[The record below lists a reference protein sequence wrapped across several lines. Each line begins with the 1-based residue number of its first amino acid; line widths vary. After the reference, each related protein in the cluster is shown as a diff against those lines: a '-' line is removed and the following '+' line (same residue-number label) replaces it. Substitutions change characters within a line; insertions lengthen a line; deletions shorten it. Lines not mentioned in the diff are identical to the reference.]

1 MAPYITAK
9 EYRESST
16 GQDTLNLIAGGN
28 AGAQDAELER
38 RIWNASGW
46 IDNTCNSS
54 LLAASH
60 VEMRTVGFGS
70 SGRLVLSPNHVHL
83 NQLTAV
89 ALGAD
94 ASSLSNLS
102 AATIAA
108 AWIEEQTFMVPAAAG
123 SFTGPSI
130 QFGPRPRG
138 RCLAKLT
145 YVAGWPNTTITSTP
159 AQGATS
165 FTVTNPAGLQPMVG
179 SEIADEQARIIDGE
193 FTEVITITGVVG
205 NTVSCSALTKAHAT
219 AGATLTMLPGPVKE
233 AALLVTSA
241 FLRARSSDALTI
253 GQTLVAGGGG
263 TAGDSVRWKL
273 LRDAES
279 MLSPYARKR

>member
-9 EYRESST
+9 EYRDSST
-16 GQDTLNLIAGGN
+16 GQDTLNLIPGGS
-28 AGAQDAELER
+28 AGAQAAELER

-54 LLAASH
+54 LLASSH

-70 SGRLVLSPNHVHL
+70 SGRIALSPNHVHL

-102 AATIAA
+102 AASIAA

-123 SFTGPSI
+123 SFTGPAI

-145 YVAGWPNTTITSTP
+145 YVAGWPNTTITSSP
-159 AQGATS
+159 IQGATS
-165 FTVTNPAGLQPMVG
+165 FTVTSPAGLQPMVG
-179 SEIADEQARIIDGE
+179 SEIADEQVRIIDGE
-193 FTEVITITGVVG
+193 FTEVITISNVVG
-205 NTVSCSALTKAHAT
+205 NTVTCSALAYAHA

-233 AALLVTSA
+233 AALLATSA

-263 TAGDSVRWKL
+263 TAGDSVRWKM
-273 LRDAES
+273 LRDAEN
-279 MLSPYARKR
+279 MLAPYARKR